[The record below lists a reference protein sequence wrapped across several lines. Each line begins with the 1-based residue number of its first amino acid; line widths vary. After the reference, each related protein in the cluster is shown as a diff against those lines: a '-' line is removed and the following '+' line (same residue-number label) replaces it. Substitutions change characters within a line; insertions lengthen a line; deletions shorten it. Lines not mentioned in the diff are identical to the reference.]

1 MTIPAGETSAEIQVQ
16 VDDGSGQASAPT
28 ESFEVELT
36 STGSSGL
43 EISPREGSA
52 FGLIEVPGLHGSVY
66 DLKGNGLENVPLKLS
81 GTASSGATISRTLST
96 NTAGGYQVNV
106 DPGTYTLAPNGD
118 PPSEPAGLEYGAN
131 PCPGS
136 SVKGTCTGIVLTTG
150 FATASFTYG
159 CGANLELNRVS
170 YGVEHT
176 HGARINTPVTLVGK
190 GFCAGMSVQF
200 GNAKAVVS
208 PPPESIGPGGTSV
221 EVTVPRLATSGTL
234 SVTSGG
240 KTKSLSETFAV
251 DSFRDT
257 DAFGFENF
265 DAPPTLA
272 DFLHTFGV
280 QNTMQPL
287 VINVCPGGHCPTTEL
302 VPTWAALDAY
312 ANLSKDFGG
321 GVCWGWDF
329 EAQRL
334 SDGGDTPLSSISPE
348 ASVPWDLAESPEL
361 KTKITQMQWAQ
372 YSNQVSAI
380 QRTSPTL
387 HNGATI
393 LAEVSAALQGGVEA
407 GSNGVMIGIEAY
419 YKKTGWEG
427 HELLAYD
434 VEPQPNGGFN
444 IDVADPNQPFT
455 ASENAPDGSAH
466 AAVLQRSTIAV
477 GPGGRWSY
485 APLGWEG
492 NSRRIDIE
500 PYPALIN
507 AIHGGLTYSQPGAGR
522 LKTSI
527 APATTL
533 SSLIDPAG
541 QAVEIEEPSAA
552 SGVDFT
558 PVRNGSG
565 PADYSFEAPEG
576 TYAETLSGAAPS
588 ELISTDGLLADIE
601 ASSGTDAVSFD
612 PQTASLEFGPGASSA
627 TPSPRALSS
636 SARARSSS
644 SGASHT
650 VTLSLVATSAA
661 AERTVKLT
669 GPSGAGLNLAF
680 THSEAGVKL
689 SGASGTYSLTLSA
702 AGQASAVKL
711 KVGRGETVTLKPRW
725 SALSGKGVI
734 VQTHGTHGHPRSE
747 LLGDRLRA
755 PHATI
760 GTIKDDGR
768 SVGVGLD
775 LPSLVSGSSVNV
787 YVTVL
792 RGSRKLAQQS
802 AALLP
807 GAHASHRHLRLK
819 LPSTPPRGSA
829 IAVLA
834 LTRSDA
840 GPPQIAT
847 SERTIHLR

>member
-1 MTIPAGETSAEIQVQ
+1 M
-16 VDDGSGQASAPT
+16 
-28 ESFEVELT
+28 
-36 STGSSGL
+36 
-43 EISPREGSA
+43 
-52 FGLIEVPGLHGSVY
+52 
-66 DLKGNGLENVPLKLS
+66 
-81 GTASSGATISRTLST
+81 
-96 NTAGGYQVNV
+96 
-106 DPGTYTLAPNGD
+106 
-118 PPSEPAGLEYGAN
+118 
-131 PCPGS
+131 
-136 SVKGTCTGIVLTTG
+136 
-150 FATASFTYG
+150 
-159 CGANLELNRVS
+159 
-170 YGVEHT
+170 
-176 HGARINTPVTLVGK
+176 
-190 GFCAGMSVQF
+190 
-200 GNAKAVVS
+200 
-208 PPPESIGPGGTSV
+208 
-221 EVTVPRLATSGTL
+221 
-234 SVTSGG
+234 
-240 KTKSLSETFAV
+240 
-251 DSFRDT
+251 
-257 DAFGFENF
+257 
-265 DAPPTLA
+265 
-272 DFLHTFGV
+272 
-280 QNTMQPL
+280 
-287 VINVCPGGHCPTTEL
+287 
-302 VPTWAALDAY
+302 
-312 ANLSKDFGG
+312 
-321 GVCWGWDF
+321 
-329 EAQRL
+329 
-334 SDGGDTPLSSISPE
+334 
-348 ASVPWDLAESPEL
+348 
-361 KTKITQMQWAQ
+361 
-372 YSNQVSAI
+372 
-380 QRTSPTL
+380 
-387 HNGATI
+387 
-393 LAEVSAALQGGVEA
+393 
-407 GSNGVMIGIEAY
+407 
-419 YKKTGWEG
+419 
-427 HELLAYD
+427 
-434 VEPQPNGGFN
+434 
-444 IDVADPNQPFT
+444 
-455 ASENAPDGSAH
+455 
-466 AAVLQRSTIAV
+466 
-477 GPGGRWSY
+477 
-485 APLGWEG
+485 GWEG